1 MKKTILITGSSSGI
15 GKATAQ
21 YFSQKAWNVAATM
34 RKPEDEKEIK
44 ESSSVKLYLLDV
56 QNEDSIEKTIE
67 KVINDFG
74 KIDAVL
80 NNAGYGARGP
90 FEAATNDQIKR
101 QFDVN
106 VFGLMAVIQH
116 ILPHFKKNKS
126 GTIINVSSVG
136 GRLTMPLYSLYH
148 GTKWAVE
155 GFSESLAYELA
166 QYGIKIKI
174 IEPGVIKTDFTGR
187 SADILEKE
195 GLDSYETLIKN
206 FDEKAEKFLNKAAE
220 PELVAQTI
228 YKAANDTSNR
238 MRYLVGK
245 DAKMFWTI
253 RRYFGDSVAIKL
265 TKIILG
271 VP

>member
-1 MKKTILITGSSSGI
+1 MEKTILITGSSSGI
-15 GKATAQ
+15 GRATAQ
-21 YFSQKAWNVAATM
+21 YFSQKVWNVAATM
-34 RKPEDEKEIK
+34 RKPEEEKNIK
-44 ESSSVKLYLLDV
+44 ESSSVKLYRLDV
-56 QNEDSIEKTIE
+56 QDEDSIQKSIE
-67 KVINDFG
+67 KVISDFG
-74 KIDAVL
+74 KIDVVL

-90 FEAATNDQIKR
+90 FEAASKDQIRR

-106 VFGLMAVIQH
+106 VFGLMAVIEH
-116 ILPHFKKNKS
+116 ILPHFKQSNS
-126 GTIINVSSVG
+126 GTIINVSSIG

-166 QYGIKIKI
+166 QFGIKIKI

-206 FDEKAEKFLNKAAE
+206 FEEKAAKFMDKAAD
-220 PELVAQTI
+220 PKLVAQTI

-253 RRYFGDSVAIKL
+253 RRYFGDGLAIKL
-265 TKIILG
+265 TKKILG